1 MMSDRILGTIAKAL
15 ADDEDVTAL
24 DYDEA
29 RNILAAFEA
38 NRIALVELPEPEERE
53 EDEVAVGWPSVALHR
68 VLVWDDYPGEVHF
81 DYDLE
86 PEEPMSPGE
95 ARELAAALL
104 AAAVVAEGEA

>member
-1 MMSDRILGTIAKAL
+1 MSDRILGTIAKAL

-53 EDEVAVGWPSVALHR
+53 EDEGRSRLAQRGAPPRPRVGRLPRRGSFRLRPRTGGADESR
-68 VLVWDDYPGEVHF
+68 G
-81 DYDLE
+81 
-86 PEEPMSPGE
+86 G
-95 ARELAAALL
+95 A
-104 AAAVVAEGEA
+104 